1 MKGLLYKDLLSLRQF
16 RAMALIIVAGVLS
29 SFYSGQVDMVATLC
43 IILTATIPISLLG
56 LEEKARWNTVA
67 LTLPVSRPVLAGEKY
82 LFGLGTLLTGT
93 GLAIGLGMAVI
104 PGAGYETVTLC
115 AALFCFGIII
125 QSVML
130 PLVFRF
136 GMEKGQLFTMG
147 LLFLLAAGL
156 VVLVGN
162 GWLALSGTLLWI
174 LPIAAAIVWG
184 LSLFLSVRLIK
195 GLDL

>member
-162 GWLALSGTLLWI
+162 GWLALSGTLLWV

-184 LSLFLSVRLIK
+184 LSLFLSVRLLK

>member
-1 MKGLLYKDLLSLRQF
+1 MFKHMTKK
-16 RAMALIIVAGVLS
+16 IVAGVLS

-162 GWLALSGTLLWI
+162 GWLALSGTLLWV

>member
-43 IILTATIPISLLG
+43 IILTATIPISLVG

-147 LLFLLAAGL
+147 LLVLLAAGL

-162 GWLALSGTLLWI
+162 GWLALSGTLLWV

>member
-67 LTLPVSRPVLAGEKY
+67 LTLPVSRPVLAREKY

-162 GWLALSGTLLWI
+162 GWLALSGTLLWV

>member
-162 GWLALSGTLLWI
+162 GWLALSGTLFWI

>member
-136 GMEKGQLFTMG
+136 GIEKGQLFTMG

-162 GWLALSGTLLWI
+162 GWLALSGTLLWV

-184 LSLFLSVRLIK
+184 LSLFLSVQLIK

>member
-162 GWLALSGTLLWI
+162 GWLALSGTLLWV

>member
-29 SFYSGQVDMVATLC
+29 SFYSGQVDMVASLC

-162 GWLALSGTLLWI
+162 GWLALSGTLLWV

>member
-93 GLAIGLGMAVI
+93 GLAIGLGMVVI

-162 GWLALSGTLLWI
+162 GWLALSGTLLWV

-184 LSLFLSVRLIK
+184 LSLFLSVRLIE

>member
-1 MKGLLYKDLLSLRQF
+1 
-16 RAMALIIVAGVLS
+16 
-29 SFYSGQVDMVATLC
+29 
-43 IILTATIPISLLG
+43 
-56 LEEKARWNTVA
+56 
-67 LTLPVSRPVLAGEKY
+67 
-82 LFGLGTLLTGT
+82 
-93 GLAIGLGMAVI
+93 
-104 PGAGYETVTLC
+104 
-115 AALFCFGIII
+115 
-125 QSVML
+125 ML

-162 GWLALSGTLLWI
+162 GWLALSGTLLWV